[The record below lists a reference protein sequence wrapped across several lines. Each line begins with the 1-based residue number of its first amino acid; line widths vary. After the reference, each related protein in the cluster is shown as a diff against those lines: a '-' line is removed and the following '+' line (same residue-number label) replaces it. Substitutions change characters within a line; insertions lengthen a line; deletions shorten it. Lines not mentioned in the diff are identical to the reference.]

1 MKPAP
6 PSQRSKNKLS
16 VTTPEQSKP
25 TLPEDKMFPIIPPSG
40 DAPYLE
46 SKSPIVQAR
55 EDEYPHESEMDEAQ
69 VNRFVSGDEFSAGYE
84 FAEGDSDSLC
94 ESCKFCW
101 SMRKRAEVKN
111 LDVHGQAF
119 VSVESYCTAIDHSLF
134 SLNDR
139 HIYECNKF
147 QLGDNPRVRRKSEK

>member
-1 MKPAP
+1 MKPVP
-6 PSQRSKNKLS
+6 PSQQKSSPRKEVEKQL
-16 VTTPEQSKP
+16 
-25 TLPEDKMFPIIPPSG
+25 DAAMFPIIAPSG

-46 SKSPIVQAR
+46 TQSPVVESQN
-55 EDEYPHESEMDEAQ
+55 DEYPEESEFDEAN
-69 VNRFVSGDEFSAGYE
+69 VNRFVSGENFSASYE
-84 FAEGDSDSLC
+84 QAESTSDSLC

-111 LDVHGQAF
+111 LDVHGKAF
-119 VSVESYCTAIDHSLF
+119 VSVEAYCTAISHSLF

-147 QLGDNPRVRRKSEK
+147 QLGGRPRTRRKNENESE